1 MSSHRAYARIE
12 AGQPWYS
19 LGLLFLA
26 LGVLANMAAPAFWIG
41 VFDIRDFG
49 IGFLVGIGFT
59 MLLASLWK
67 QRRARRM
74 GRG

>member
-1 MSSHRAYARIE
+1 VSPHRAFARIE

-19 LGLLFLA
+19 LGLVFLS
-26 LGVLANMAAPAFWIG
+26 LGLLANMVAPAFWIG

-49 IGFLVGIGFT
+49 VGFLVGIGFT

-67 QRRARRM
+67 QRYARRK
-74 GRG
+74 GDI